1 MKIAILTGASA
12 GLGKEYF
19 YNLTKR
25 SDIDCIW
32 LIARRKDRL
41 EQLAADTDKPCV
53 ILPLDLTDEQSFEIL
68 KEKLTEQTVEI
79 KILIN
84 NAGFGK
90 LGNVEELSVTDQTDM
105 VRLNCAALTAVT
117 TVCLQFMQKGSFIVN
132 VCSIASFAPNPR
144 MTVYSSTK
152 AYVLSFSK
160 SLRQEVKK
168 RGINVL
174 ATCPGPM
181 NTEFLSVANITGNS
195 KTFDILPYCDPK
207 KVAAHSL
214 KQAEKGRAIHTPKLF
229 YKFYRILAKLLP
241 HSFIMK
247 LSKT

>member
-19 YNLTKR
+19 YNLIKR

-32 LIARRKDRL
+32 LIARRKERL
-41 EQLAADTDKPCV
+41 MELAESTDKPCE
-53 ILPLDLTDEQSFEIL
+53 ILPLDLTDRTSFDVLSEKL
-68 KEKLTEQTVEI
+68 KEQNPEV

-90 LGNVEELSVTDQTDM
+90 LGNVEELSVQDQTDM
-105 VRLNCAALTAVT
+105 VSLNCAAMTAVT
-117 TVCLQFMQKGSFIVN
+117 TVCLKYMQKGSFIVN

-160 SLRQEVKK
+160 SLREEVKHK
-168 RGINVL
+168 GINVL

-181 NTEFLSVANITGNS
+181 NTEFLDVANISGNS

-207 KVAAHSL
+207 KVAAASL

-229 YKFYRILAKLLP
+229 FKFYRILAKLLP
-241 HSFIMK
+241 HGFVMK

>member
-19 YNLTKR
+19 YNLKER

-41 EQLAADTDKPCV
+41 EQLALSTDKPCR
-53 ILPLDLTDEQSFEIL
+53 ILPLDLTDEQSFDIL
-68 KEKLTEQTVEI
+68 KEKLEEENAEI

-90 LGNVEELSVTDQTDM
+90 LGNVEELSVKDQTDM
-105 VRLNCAALTAVT
+105 VSLNCAAMTAVAT
-117 TVCLQFMQKGSFIVN
+117 ICLKYMKKGSFMVN

-207 KVAAHSL
+207 KVAADSL
-214 KQAEKGRAIHTPKLF
+214 KQAENGKAIHTPKLF

-241 HSFIMK
+241 HSLVMK